1 MYNLSMEKNNPKN
14 SETILQSIID
24 KTDDLIFLKDANF
37 NYINCNDAFAKFIQ
51 KSKDDIVDSS
61 DFDLFNHIT
70 ASYFREKDLEALKSN
85 STLSHSEWSKYKNR
99 QNIYL
104 HTQRIPFKYD
114 EDNIGILGISR
125 DITEL
130 HSTKKRLETQTY
142 IDDLTQIY
150 NRKSYHEY
158 INKLLSQFN
167 RYDTTFSM
175 MIFDI
180 DDFKQIN
187 DTHGHHLGDEILI
200 ELSKLIKAHIR
211 NSDYLFRIGAD
222 EFVIL
227 FTQTSIYEAEIV
239 AENIRISVENDLR
252 ALKDEKI
259 TISIG
264 LTEVEKNDTEDL
276 IYKRANGLLYY
287 SKINGKNIISTKIF
301 SDLEYAYYFDNQTS
315 TIYERISGTF
325 MNIEAFKDTLMNKE
339 FIKKYSKYENIITD
353 FRDFDMNFEHFESE
367 TLEIITKL
375 KENLLNENISIKK
388 ATSLVHKYKNI
399 NPFKEVLSNLGIQT
413 NYFNNISDIS
423 EFIGFDTVKYF
434 KMKDSQLTVCQ

>member
-1 MYNLSMEKNNPKN
+1 MYNQSMEKNKPKN
-14 SETILQSIID
+14 SEAILQSIID

-37 NYINCNDAFAKFIQ
+37 NYINCNDAFSKFIG
-51 KSKDDIVDSS
+51 KSKDDIIDSS
-61 DFDLFNHIT
+61 DFDLFDNNT
-70 ASYFREKDLEALKSN
+70 ASFFKEKDIEALKSDN
-85 STLSHSEWSKYKNR
+85 TLSNSEWSKYKNR

-114 EDNIGILGISR
+114 EDNIGVLAISR
-125 DITEL
+125 DITEI
-130 HSTKKRLETQTY
+130 HSTQKKLETQTY

-211 NSDYLFRIGAD
+211 NSDYIFRIGED

-239 AENIRISVENDLR
+239 AENIRLSVENDLKI
-252 ALKDEKI
+252 LKDEKI

-264 LTEVEKNDTEDL
+264 LTEVAKNDTEDL

-287 SKINGKNIISTKIF
+287 SKINGKNVVSTKIF
-301 SDLEYAYYFDNQTS
+301 GDLAYAYYFDDQTS
-315 TIYERISGTF
+315 TVYERISGTF
-325 MNIEAFKDTLMNKE
+325 MNIGAFKDTLMNRE

-353 FRDFDMNFEHFESE
+353 FRDFDMNFEYFESE
-367 TLEIITKL
+367 TVEVITKL
-375 KENLLNENISIKK
+375 KENLLNNNISIKR
-388 ATSLVHKYKNI
+388 AASLVHKYNNI
-399 NPFKEVLSNLGIQT
+399 KPFREILTNLGIKT
-413 NYFNNISDIS
+413 NYFNTIPDIS
-423 EFIGFDTVKYF
+423 QFIGFDTVKYF